1 VAFKGPQHCAG
12 HSPKG
17 MIRRMNTPEDY
28 MALALDAAR
37 EAALAGDIPVGC
49 VIVHEGKVIATSHN
63 RRELDQDPLAH
74 GEVLALRRAAAELGS
89 WRLEDAALYVT
100 LEPCPMCSGAIILS
114 RVAEVY
120 YGASDP
126 KGGCCGS
133 LMNLL
138 ADTRFN
144 HQPEVFPGV
153 LAEECGALLSSFFRE
168 VRARRRAEKLGG

>member
-1 VAFKGPQHCAG
+1 
-12 HSPKG
+12 
-17 MIRRMNTPEDY
+17 MNSPEDY
-28 MALALDAAR
+28 MAIALEAAR
-37 EAALAGDIPVGC
+37 EAERRGDIPVGC
-49 VIVHEGKVIATSHN
+49 VIVHDGRVIATSHN

-74 GEVLALRRAAAELGS
+74 AEVLALRAAADALGS

-100 LEPCPMCSGAIILS
+100 LEPCPMCAGAIILS

-138 ADTRFN
+138 TDTRFN
-144 HQPEVFPGV
+144 HQPALHGGI
-153 LAEECGALLSSFFRE
+153 LADECGALLSNFFRQI
-168 VRARRRAEKLGG
+168 RARKRAAKADS